1 MGDKVWLCTPSA
13 VEAEA
18 INQLWSQGPCF
29 VTGVGAVATTEALW
43 RRFHEE
49 GIPHAIV
56 VLGLA
61 GAYDKELPLYTGV
74 QVRKE
79 VWGALGRR
87 GLRRLTPLPPF
98 LIGDFA
104 IQVESLA
111 PALPLP
117 QVTGL
122 TLESVSACRKEAAF
136 WKRTYPYAAIETQE
150 NAAYLRFGE
159 VLRVP
164 VYALRVISNR
174 VGVRHWD
181 RVAALEALATFARDV
196 GLPLYQGLVDGASRA
211 GSGDEF
217 WGWGV

>member
-1 MGDKVWLCTPSA
+1 MGGKVWLCTPSA

-18 INQLWSQGPCF
+18 VRHFWSQGSCF

-43 RRFHEE
+43 RRFHQK
-49 GIPHAIV
+49 GPPHAIV

-61 GAYDKELPLYTGV
+61 GAYDKDLPLYVGV

-79 VWGALGRR
+79 IWGAFGRR
-87 GLRRLTPLPPF
+87 GLRTLTPLPPT
-98 LIGDFA
+98 LIGDFSTQ
-104 IQVESLA
+104 IESLA
-111 PALPLP
+111 AALSLP

-122 TLESVSACRKEAAF
+122 TLESVSACRKEATF
-136 WKRTYPYAAIETQE
+136 WKRMYPHAAIETQE

-164 VYALRVISNR
+164 VYALRVLSNR

-196 GLPLYQGLVDGASRA
+196 GLPLYQRLVDGTSRA
-211 GSGDEF
+211 ESGD
-217 WGWGV
+217 